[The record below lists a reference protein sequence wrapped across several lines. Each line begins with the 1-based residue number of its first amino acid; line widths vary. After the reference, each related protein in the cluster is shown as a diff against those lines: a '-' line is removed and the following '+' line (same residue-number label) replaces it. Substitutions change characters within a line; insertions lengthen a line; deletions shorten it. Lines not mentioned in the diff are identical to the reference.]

1 VAALYGTLAGALFG
15 AMGIAVRVGLQ
26 RRGDVE
32 GGAVIVTSV
41 AALVALALALA
52 TGGGEV
58 VAGDLLPFAVAG
70 AFVPGVSSVLIVHA
84 IRHAGASRALIVI
97 GTAPLLSV
105 LLALLLLDEPFKLEL
120 AIGTVLVVA
129 AGIVLARETRPEHF
143 RLLGGMLALLCAVMF
158 AGRDNLVRWAAR
170 DAHPPPLVATATSLV
185 CAAAVLI
192 AWLVLARRRTL
203 RARLARGVPAFAV
216 AGLCLGLAYAALI
229 AGLDRG
235 RVSVVAPLNA
245 TQSLWAVVFAAVF
258 LRQSEA
264 IGRRVLVA
272 AVLVVA
278 GGALIGIFR

>member
-1 VAALYGTLAGALFG
+1 VAALYGILAGALFG
-15 AMGIAVRVGLQ
+15 ALGVVVRAGLQ
-26 RRGDVE
+26 RGGDAE
-32 GGAVIVTSV
+32 GGAAIVTSV
-41 AALVALALALA
+41 AALVALALAAA
-52 TGGGEV
+52 TGGEV
-58 VAGDLLPFAVAG
+58 VPGDLLPFALAG
-70 AFVPGVSSVLIVHA
+70 ALVPGVSSLLFAKA
-84 IRHAGASRALIVI
+84 IQHAGASRALIVI

-105 LLALLLLDEPFKLEL
+105 LLALVLLDEPFEL
-120 AIGTVLVVA
+120 QLALGTVLVVA
-129 AGIVLARETRPEHF
+129 AGFVLAGETRPAQF
-143 RLLGGMLALLCAVMF
+143 RVLGGVLALLCAVMF

-185 CAAAVLI
+185 CAAAVLA
-192 AWLVLARRRTL
+192 AWLVVARRGTV
-203 RARLARGVPAFAV
+203 RARITRGVSAFTV

-229 AGLDRG
+229 SGLDRG

-245 TQSLWAVVFAAVF
+245 TQSLWAVGFAALF